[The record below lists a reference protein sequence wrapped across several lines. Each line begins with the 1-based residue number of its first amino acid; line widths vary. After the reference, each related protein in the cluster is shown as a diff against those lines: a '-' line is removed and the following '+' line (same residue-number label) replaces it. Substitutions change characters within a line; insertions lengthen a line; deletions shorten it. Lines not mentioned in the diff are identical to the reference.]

1 MTDFVISLKLDNVY
15 KRDEEIVFKKFVSLL
30 HGYFV
35 NTLKYN
41 PFPKAKYEF
50 SKYKNSFGGILTNH
64 YTFSSQE
71 DRCVFSFSGEKI
83 REKNDYE
90 DPKSYVGKFRVTLV
104 FSGGYFRK
112 RPDDFSFFFEKIFS
126 YLTEYFDKKDL
137 LEFDS
142 GEGIALCSSA
152 FYFCRD
158 FKTFFKATVEERWRY
173 RLSGYDKKKLR
184 KFMIEKG
191 MVDSDGQL
199 LISRRNPPY
208 PCLLFIL
215 DTFFSE
221 NFAEKKLPKGGG
233 K

>member
-112 RPDDFSFFFEKIFS
+112 RPDDFSFS
-126 YLTEYFDKKDL
+126 
-137 LEFDS
+137 
-142 GEGIALCSSA
+142 
-152 FYFCRD
+152 
-158 FKTFFKATVEERWRY
+158 
-173 RLSGYDKKKLR
+173 LR
-184 KFMIEKG
+184 KFFLISLSILIRKIFLNLTVG
-191 MVDSDGQL
+191 KVLHSVPRHFIFVVILRLFSKQL
-199 LISRRNPPY
+199 LKSVGVIAY
-208 PCLLFIL
+208 PVMTKRSFGSL
-215 DTFFSE
+215 
-221 NFAEKKLPKGGG
+221 
-233 K
+233 